1 MGYIFL
7 RQALEDSRQDD
18 RAKHRVGDE
27 VSQRPLDLI
36 PHKEGL
42 PSFDVCLAPA
52 EATGDGN
59 YGIFVSAKGIFAAS
73 ISDPPGKHH
82 WRIERS
88 TSYDNPAELRAG
100 LESFRQ
106 TAFE

>member
-1 MGYIFL
+1 MRL
-7 RQALEDSRQDD
+7 
-18 RAKHRVGDE
+18 
-27 VSQRPLDLI
+27 QRRRGHLI

-52 EATGDGN
+52 VATGDGN

-73 ISDPPGKHH
+73 INDPAGKHH

-88 TSYDNPAELRAG
+88 TSYDNPAELHTG
-100 LESFRQ
+100 LESFRL